1 MLAGREF
8 LQWWKVVT
16 FVDFVALFIVVVGVC
31 IVVAIKS
38 IFSQWGSRGG
48 AAIVPRW
55 QGPPVHRLFWE
66 WRRGRLFCLWSR
78 QQPQQSQKK

>member
-1 MLAGREF
+1 
-8 LQWWKVVT
+8 
-16 FVDFVALFIVVVGVC
+16 
-31 IVVAIKS
+31 
-38 IFSQWGSRGG
+38 
-48 AAIVPRW
+48 VPRW